1 MSKQTGVSFQY
12 ENFLKYDGRLLRAD
26 VLQFESRFTP
36 VNPEKLHQILTLG
49 HQAIEGQIEMIYA
62 RISRVHPNAS
72 KAAIWV
78 AQLSGPENS
87 EINEVYSPAVAGQPN
102 TSLLTAMNHVRE
114 EFHPHW
120 QAAEHAGFA
129 AEVDHVSMGG
139 SHGAWLRVRLPE

>member
-1 MSKQTGVSFQY
+1 MRKQMGVSFLY

-26 VLQFESRFTP
+26 VLDFESKSAP
-36 VNPEKLHQILTLG
+36 VSPEKLQQVLTLG
-49 HQAIEGQIEMIYA
+49 HQAIENQINMMYE
-62 RISRVHPNAS
+62 RISRANPDAS

-87 EINEVYSPAVAGQPN
+87 EINEVYSPSTAGQIN
-102 TSLLTAMNHVRE
+102 TSLLTDMGQIRE

-120 QAAEHAGFA
+120 QAAEQAGLVT
-129 AEVDHVSMGG
+129 EVDHVAIGG